1 MYLRQPVRRFVVLFK
16 IRLLPQK
23 MMLRRQFD
31 HLTKGSPHSK
41 AACRAYPARFP
52 SVSSAKQKGDMS
64 YKTKIAVCVLAT
76 AFLSPWA
83 LGQKPLDDTS
93 PPGEVSASYILGAN
107 DLISIHAMDADEIN
121 DKPIRIDE
129 DGYIRLPMVGRIKAS
144 GLTLDQLQTV
154 ISDRLRTY
162 IKDPQAAVSVVESH
176 SERVSVLGSVR
187 SPGLHELE
195 GYRTL
200 VEVLALAGGL
210 ADDAGSTV
218 KIARRIERG
227 RIPLP
232 SATDDS
238 TGQFSV
244 ADVNLKDLISAK
256 SPAQNIQIEP
266 DDVVSVPRAKMVY
279 VIGTVPRPGGYIL
292 GEDDSFSVLKVI
304 SLAGGIDHGA
314 APQNTKILRRLPGN
328 TNRQEIAINLK
339 TIMTGHAGDVQLQPE
354 DILLVPAS
362 GPQRVVGRVAEAVLQ
377 VSTGLAVYRF

>member
-1 MYLRQPVRRFVVLFK
+1 MLF
-16 IRLLPQK
+16 R
-23 MMLRRQFD
+23 
-31 HLTKGSPHSK
+31 S
-41 AACRAYPARFP
+41 
-52 SVSSAKQKGDMS
+52 
-64 YKTKIAVCVLAT
+64 
-76 AFLSPWA
+76 
-83 LGQKPLDDTS
+83 
-93 PPGEVSASYILGAN
+93 
-107 DLISIHAMDADEIN
+107 
-121 DKPIRIDE
+121 
-129 DGYIRLPMVGRIKAS
+129 
-144 GLTLDQLQTV
+144 
-154 ISDRLRTY
+154 RTY
-162 IKDPQAAVSVVESH
+162 IKNPQASVSVVESH
-176 SERVSVLGSVR
+176 SERVSVLGSVK

-195 GYRTL
+195 GHRTL
-200 VEVLALAGGL
+200 VEVLALAGGP

-238 TGQFSV
+238 TGRFTV

-256 SPAQNIQIEP
+256 SPGQNIQIEP

-279 VIGTVPRPGGYIL
+279 VIGTAPHPGGYIL

-339 TIMTGHAGDVQLQPE
+339 TIMTGHASDVQLQPE

-377 VSTGLAVYRF
+377 VSTGVAIYRF

>member
-1 MYLRQPVRRFVVLFK
+1 
-16 IRLLPQK
+16 
-23 MMLRRQFD
+23 
-31 HLTKGSPHSK
+31 
-41 AACRAYPARFP
+41 
-52 SVSSAKQKGDMS
+52 MS
-64 YKTKIAVCVLAT
+64 CKLNVAVCVLAIGS
-76 AFLSPWA
+76 LSSLASGQGP
-83 LGQKPLDDTS
+83 LGDSS
-93 PPGEVSASYILGAN
+93 PSSEISVSYVLGSN
-107 DLISIHAMDADEIN
+107 DLISIHATDADEIN

-129 DGYIRLPMVGRIKAS
+129 DGYIRLPMAGRIKAS

-176 SERVSVLGSVR
+176 SERVSVLGSVK

-195 GYRTL
+195 GHRTL

-244 ADVNLKDLISAK
+244 AEVNLKDLISAK
-256 SPAQNIQIEP
+256 NPAQNVQIEP

-279 VIGTVPRPGGYIL
+279 VIGTVPHPGGYIL
-292 GEDDSFSVLKVI
+292 GDDDSFSVLKVV

-314 APQNTKILRRLPGN
+314 APQSARILRRIPGDL
-328 TNRQEIAINLK
+328 NRQDIPINLK
-339 TIMTGHAGDVQLQPE
+339 NIIAGQAGDVPLQPE
-354 DILLVPAS
+354 DILVIPAS
-362 GPQRVVGRVAEAVLQ
+362 GAKTALGRAAEAVLQ
-377 VSTGLAVYRF
+377 IGTGIAIYRP